1 MLGGWLGIC
10 NNFDL
15 QHVVIPP
22 GRVSAVE
29 MVACNSELL
38 LLQQRNGTADVT
50 LGRWE
55 TVAGS
60 RGIGGCGKLGS
71 AGVDWQWADG
81 AAADESGRTRRG
93 AGGDGGARGELL
105 AGGGDDSHPDDVDG
119 EEGYRWS
126 WAAHLAGHGGET

>member
-1 MLGGWLGIC
+1 MMLGGWLGIC

-22 GRVSAVE
+22 GWVSAVE

-38 LLQQRNGTADVT
+38 LLQQRSGTADVT

-60 RGIGGCGKLGS
+60 RGIGGCGKLGL
-71 AGVDWQWADG
+71 ACVDWQWG
-81 AAADESGRTRRG
+81 GRSGGR
-93 AGGDGGARGELL
+93 
-105 AGGGDDSHPDDVDG
+105 
-119 EEGYRWS
+119 
-126 WAAHLAGHGGET
+126 